1 MTFTITPV
9 FCCSSFFSPQKPG
22 PLVDAS
28 CGPIPLSLFVRRRN
42 PEEKNEELS
51 SEEREALQAKA
62 AEVTISVG
70 PVLWQETDGVGV
82 QQLLFVGN
90 LFKQVPVH

>member
-1 MTFTITPV
+1 MQV
-9 FCCSSFFSPQKPG
+9 
-22 PLVDAS
+22 VDPS
-28 CGPIPLSLFVRRRN
+28 LLSLFVRRRN